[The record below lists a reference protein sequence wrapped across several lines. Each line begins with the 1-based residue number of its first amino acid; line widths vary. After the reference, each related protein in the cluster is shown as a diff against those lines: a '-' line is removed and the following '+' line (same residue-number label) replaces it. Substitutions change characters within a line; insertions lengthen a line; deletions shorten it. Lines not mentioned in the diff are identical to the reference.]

1 VSIPGPKHASRLVWL
16 YIGTDLSI
24 ATPKGCKSPD
34 DDQTDRIPYTLIGIF
49 VEGVTYR
56 LASVDTRWKMF
67 VPNDG
72 NRGKRPRARFSEV
85 RMGLTIEEVTEKD
98 DQAGLW

>member
-1 VSIPGPKHASRLVWL
+1 LVVWL
-16 YIGTDLSI
+16 YIGMDFSI

-49 VEGVTYR
+49 VEGVTYG
-56 LASVDTRWKMF
+56 LASVDTRWKRF

-72 NRGKRPRARFSEV
+72 NRRKRPQARFSEV
-85 RMGLTIEEVTEKD
+85 RMRLTIEEVTEKD
-98 DQAGLW
+98 DQAVL